1 MCEIRNDRLRPCGGH
16 ALPPVMKTMSAPS
29 RHLEMA
35 ARLSSADFL
44 PMSGLEPAP
53 MPPVSFSPIW
63 QLVIA
68 LGLIEI
74 LTIRVHNDE
83 FDSADAAG
91 DHPVDNVV
99 AGRRRHRS
107 L

>member
-1 MCEIRNDRLRPCGGH
+1 
-16 ALPPVMKTMSAPS
+16 
-29 RHLEMA
+29 
-35 ARLSSADFL
+35 
-44 PMSGLEPAP
+44 

-99 AGRRRHRS
+99 AGAADTDHFDIYDLICVSFRLDNLLLCIHCSGAARRT
-107 L
+107 